1 VKLPNI
7 ARSRLV
13 AGALI
18 SLLVILVLELALSV
32 RRETQTWD
40 EACHIFAG
48 YRYWTRG
55 DFGMNPEHPPLVK
68 LLAAAPLLTLPLHGQ
83 ERKNLF
89 SKEEDFISA
98 TEFVYTNNAEQIMFR
113 ARMAASLLTLLLAV
127 LVFAAT
133 REMFGTKAGFVA
145 LTLFVF
151 EPNILAHGATVTTD
165 IGFSCF
171 LLATVYAFYRYVKA
185 PSRIRLI
192 LVGVAAGLALATK
205 HSAILV
211 LPIVVVLAAAE
222 WWRPRRN
229 PERIQPARSTGGIG
243 LVRALIV
250 ISAVALGLLW
260 ASYEFRLHPKHGV
273 SAETRVV
280 EYAQR
285 LDSHPLQKTLITKA
299 TQWHLLPE
307 AYLYGL
313 ADVGFTADFSHA
325 YLFGHVYPHGQWF
338 YFPAAFLIKS
348 TLALLVLLLTV
359 PFAIAFRGARYR
371 RELPFLLIPAFI
383 YLATVVSRLLSMCCD
398 CDSTQASTRRTRSLP
413 RISPHAGI
421 LPLRPFVTDA
431 LMSSSELP

>member
-1 VKLPNI
+1 MKLPNI

-185 PSRIRLI
+185 PSRIAVDPRRRGCWAGARDEAFGDSRPAHCCRAGGCRVVAPTTQSRAHSTGTKHWRHRI
-192 LVGVAAGLALATK
+192 SSRADCHFGGRAWTLVGV
-205 HSAILV
+205 V
-211 LPIVVVLAAAE
+211 
-222 WWRPRRN
+222 
-229 PERIQPARSTGGIG
+229 
-243 LVRALIV
+243 
-250 ISAVALGLLW
+250 
-260 ASYEFRLHPKHGV
+260 
-273 SAETRVV
+273 
-280 EYAQR
+280 
-285 LDSHPLQKTLITKA
+285 
-299 TQWHLLPE
+299 
-307 AYLYGL
+307 
-313 ADVGFTADFSHA
+313 
-325 YLFGHVYPHGQWF
+325 
-338 YFPAAFLIKS
+338 
-348 TLALLVLLLTV
+348 
-359 PFAIAFRGARYR
+359 
-371 RELPFLLIPAFI
+371 
-383 YLATVVSRLLSMCCD
+383 
-398 CDSTQASTRRTRSLP
+398 
-413 RISPHAGI
+413 
-421 LPLRPFVTDA
+421 
-431 LMSSSELP
+431 